1 MKGVIKMTNL
11 ERLKVEL
18 SGKEYFSDE
27 VYSMYLEENALNPAE
42 NYDKSTNQKELLYT
56 VIDVLES
63 LSNDI
68 DLFRSVKTEFLS
80 TGEAYKYLEKRINDI
95 NKRIL
100 ALPNDEG
107 DTDSNFSNM
116 YYN

>member
-1 MKGVIKMTNL
+1 
-11 ERLKVEL
+11 
-18 SGKEYFSDE
+18 
-27 VYSMYLEENALNPAE
+27 
-42 NYDKSTNQKELLYT
+42 
-56 VIDVLES
+56 

-68 DLFRSVKTEFLS
+68 DLFRKTETEFLT